1 MLIRDASTKDF
12 IQMGSIFKQVDGLH
26 NEAHP
31 EIFNPP
37 IENARSK
44 EYIESV
50 LQNEKSK
57 LVVVIENDNIIGIA
71 KADIES
77 SPDIPLFTKREWL
90 AISTIVVD
98 ENYRGNGVG
107 KKLLDYLYSWA
118 KSQEVYEVELTVFS
132 FNESAIS
139 FYENNGFKSYRV
151 KMHKNISE

>member
-1 MLIRDASTKDF
+1 MIVRDAQLNDF
-12 IQMGSIFKQVDGLH
+12 IQMGRIFKQVDGLH
-26 NEAHP
+26 SEAHP

-44 EYIESV
+44 EYIESI

-57 LVVVIENDNIIGIA
+57 LVVVLENDNVIGIA

-77 SPDIPLFTKREWL
+77 APDIPLFAKREWI

-98 ENYRGNGVG
+98 ENYRGKGVG
-107 KKLLDYLYSWA
+107 KKLLDYLYAWA
-118 KSQEVYEVELTVFS
+118 KLRKVYEVELTVFS
-132 FNESAIS
+132 FNESAVS

-151 KMHKNISE
+151 KMHKNINE